1 MNENTSPNSHQNFPA
16 PKVRELVWE
25 DLPNCSVLIARTIM
39 SADEAIVMAAGCEQ
53 LRLILFRESLRGYV
67 DVSVKRGVD
76 PSDQALLA
84 MGRTIMAH
92 FAAVP
97 EWRDGR

>member
-1 MNENTSPNSHQNFPA
+1 MNENTSPNSNLKFPA
-16 PKVRELVWE
+16 PQVRSLAWE
-25 DLPNCSVLIARTIM
+25 DLPDCTVLISLTIM
-39 SADEAIVMAAGCEQ
+39 SSDEAIVMVAGREQ
-53 LRLILFRESLRGYV
+53 VRLILFRESLRGYV

-92 FAAVP
+92 FAVVP
-97 EWRDGR
+97 EWRDLP

>member
-1 MNENTSPNSHQNFPA
+1 MNENTSPISHHNFPA
-16 PKVRELVWE
+16 PKVRELVWQ

-39 SADEAIVMAAGCEQ
+39 SADEAIVMAAGREQ

-67 DVSVKRGVD
+67 DVSVTRGVD

-97 EWRDGR
+97 AWRDGR